1 MKMTRYKAIIQV
13 FYLLVLINAY
23 EQKIVVENFCQ
34 MFEHV
39 SEVLTYAFKRNL
51 SDCSKT
57 PIERSPLSFLQ
68 VLDTYVKI
76 LNEAIEIAKSS
87 LKTMHV
93 VAVGVIEKTNVTDL
107 VKALKSSKYQVE
119 L

>member
-1 MKMTRYKAIIQV
+1 MTRYKAIIQV

-23 EQKIVVENFCQ
+23 EQKIVVKNSCQ
-34 MFEHV
+34 TFERV
-39 SEVLTYAFKRNL
+39 SEVLTYAFKQNL
-51 SDCSKT
+51 SNCSKT

-76 LNEAIEIAKSS
+76 LDEAIEIAKSS

-93 VAVGVIEKTNVTDL
+93 VAVGVIKKTSVTNL
-107 VKALKSSKYQVE
+107 IKASKSSKYRVE